1 MAGLAWQPFLSPLV
15 IAHPGQQGD
24 ISLDR
29 LPGHVEGRPAAV
41 LGLKSRSDTSESL
54 DFFKYFLEVN
64 YLGRRANAARRC
76 RDDGGG

>member
-41 LGLKSRSDTSESL
+41 RGLKSRSDTNESL
-54 DFFKYFLEVN
+54 DLLKYVFRSELFGQASECCEAMS
-64 YLGRRANAARRC
+64 G
-76 RDDGGG
+76 